1 MDVLQTSPPFSSLS
15 VEGVSGRDEKGMLG
29 RRGTQRGSDVVS
41 LVTATSSALVN
52 GLADGWR
59 AYVAKASKRRKLPS
73 ESGRGR
79 ICQITA

>member
-15 VEGVSGRDEKGMLG
+15 VEGVTGRDEKGMLG
-29 RRGTQRGSDVVS
+29 KRGTQRGSDVVS

-59 AYVAKASKRRKLPS
+59 AYVAEASKRRKLPS
-73 ESGRGR
+73 
-79 ICQITA
+79 